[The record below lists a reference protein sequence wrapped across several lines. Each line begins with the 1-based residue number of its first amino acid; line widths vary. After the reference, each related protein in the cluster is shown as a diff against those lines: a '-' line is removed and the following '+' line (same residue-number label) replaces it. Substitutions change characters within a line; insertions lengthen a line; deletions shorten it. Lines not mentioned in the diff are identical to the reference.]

1 LHPTTG
7 QEHSVDHHIKASLA
21 TRRDLGAAGRSLAAA
36 FDDDPVWRWLVGDR
50 KSFSWRTSQLM
61 RSITSM
67 HLDTNSVW
75 ISPDAQAVGV
85 WAPPRRYRTTTR
97 QFLSVAHRFVP
108 AAGIGGLKRFAA
120 IGAIDNL
127 HPDEPHWYLA
137 VLGTDP
143 AHQGRGLGGAVMA
156 PAMARADRDG
166 VGCYLESSKEDNIA
180 FYRRH
185 GFEVTGT
192 HDIDDGRGP
201 RLWLM
206 WRQPQP
212 PASAH

>member
-1 LHPTTG
+1 M
-7 QEHSVDHHIKASLA
+7 DNRNNARLA
-21 TRRDLGAAGRSLAAA
+21 TRRDLPATGRSLAAA
-36 FDDDPVWRWLVGDR
+36 FHDDPVWRWLVGER
-50 KSFSWRTSQLM
+50 RSFSWRTSQLM

-67 HLDTNSVW
+67 HLGTNSVW
-75 ISPDAQAVGV
+75 VSPEAQAVGV
-85 WAPPRRYRTTTR
+85 WAPPGHYRSTTG
-97 QFLSVAHRFVP
+97 QFLAVAHRFVP
-108 AAGIGGLKRFAA
+108 AAGIGGMKRFAA
-120 IGAIDNL
+120 IGAIDDL

-143 AHQGRGLGGAVMA
+143 AHQGRGLGAAVMA
-156 PAMARADRDG
+156 PAMARADSEG
-166 VGCYLESSKEDNIA
+166 VGCYLESSKEDNIS

-192 HDIDDGRGP
+192 HDIDGGRGP

-212 PASAH
+212 PTPGH

>member
-1 LHPTTG
+1 MDNNL
-7 QEHSVDHHIKASLA
+7 IALA
-21 TRRDLGAAGRSLAAA
+21 NRSDLTAAGRSLAAA

-50 KSFSWRTSQLM
+50 RSFSWRTSQLM
-61 RSITSM
+61 RCITAM
-67 HLDTNSVW
+67 HLTTNSVW
-75 ISPDAQAVGV
+75 ISPGAAAVGV
-85 WAPPRRYRTTTR
+85 WAPPRRYRTTTA
-97 QFLSVAHRFVP
+97 QFLAVAHRFVP
-108 AAGIGGLKRFAA
+108 AAGISAMKRFSSLAA
-120 IGAIDNL
+120 IDDL

-137 VLGTDP
+137 LLGTDP

-156 PAMARADRDG
+156 PAMARADDEG

-192 HDIDDGRGP
+192 HDIDGGNGP

-206 WRQPQP
+206 WRDPQP
-212 PASAH
+212 PASTR